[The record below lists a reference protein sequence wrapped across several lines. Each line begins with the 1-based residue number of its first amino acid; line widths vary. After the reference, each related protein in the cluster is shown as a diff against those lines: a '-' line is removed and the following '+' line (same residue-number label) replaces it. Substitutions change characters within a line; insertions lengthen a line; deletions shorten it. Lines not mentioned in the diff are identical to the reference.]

1 MSTGMIIAVIVV
13 VAALVLAA
21 TLIMR
26 GRGRQ
31 GGPDLK
37 RRFGPEYQR
46 TVARHNGDAK
56 AAERE
61 LTERLER
68 HGKLRER
75 PLEPAEREQYS
86 ARWTAVQERFVEA
99 PREAVAE
106 ADRLLSD
113 LAAFRGYPEGGR
125 YEEQLA
131 ALSVH
136 HAHHVEGYRRVH
148 RVSQAGP
155 GGGVGESAAETEEL
169 RTALM
174 DARALFDD
182 LMNDSARATGHHSE
196 VATGTGDDT
205 RNQPSGK
212 PGMFGKSHPRGV

>member
-21 TLIMR
+21 TLVMR

-46 TVARHNGDAK
+46 TVARHDGDAK

-125 YEEQLA
+125 YEEQVA

-136 HAHHVEGYRRVH
+136 HAQHVEGYRRVH
-148 RVSQAGP
+148 RVGQAGP
-155 GGGVGESAAETEEL
+155 GAGAGESAAGTEEL

-182 LMNDSARATGHHSE
+182 LMNDSTPATGHRSE
-196 VATGTGDDT
+196 TATGTGDDT
-205 RNQPSGK
+205 RHQSSGK
-212 PGMFGKSHPRGV
+212 AGMFGKSHPRGV

>member
-21 TLIMR
+21 TLITR

-37 RRFGPEYQR
+37 QRFGPEYQR
-46 TVARHNGDAK
+46 TVARHDGDAK

-113 LAAFRGYPEGGR
+113 LAAFRGYPDGGR

-136 HAHHVEGYRRVH
+136 HAQHVEGYRRVH
-148 RVSQAGP
+148 RVGQAGP
-155 GGGVGESAAETEEL
+155 VGGAGESAAGTEEL

-182 LMNDSARATGHHSE
+182 LMRDSARATGHRSE
-196 VATGTGDDT
+196 VTAATADDT
-205 RNQPSGK
+205 RHQSSGK

>member
-21 TLIMR
+21 ILITR

-46 TVARHNGDAK
+46 TVARHDGDTK

-75 PLEPAEREQYS
+75 PLEPAEREQYG

-136 HAHHVEGYRRVH
+136 HAQHVEGYRRVH

-155 GGGVGESAAETEEL
+155 GGAGESAAGTEEL

-182 LMNDSARATGHHSE
+182 LMNDSAPATGHRSD

-205 RNQPSGK
+205 RHRSSGK
-212 PGMFGKSHPRGV
+212 PGMFGKSHPRGA